1 MHVHTIPPQVPA
13 IMTGTI
19 SVEALSGAVSICGG
33 PMVGV
38 GVAVADGEGITDL
51 VLVTVYVALDGVGS
65 VRQSI

>member
-1 MHVHTIPPQVPA
+1 MHVHTIPLQVPA

-33 PMVGV
+33 SMV